1 MQFMGVKEFE
11 TSPLEGSSIFAYGL
25 RVSVNKKMC
34 LELGLIRPNLAQ
46 KFDVKQ
52 EVFFADFDWDYWVK
66 QEKVDFVYQEIS
78 KFPEVRRDLS
88 LVINKE
94 VSYQAIERIAEQ
106 VEKNLLKSVSV
117 FDVYEGKNLGE
128 GKKSYS
134 VSFMLQDESQTLTD
148 KVIDATMDR
157 LIQRFEKELGA
168 VIRK

>member
-1 MQFMGVKEFE
+1 
-11 TSPLEGSSIFAYGL
+11 
-25 RVSVNKKMC
+25 
-34 LELGLIRPNLAQ
+34 LAQ

-52 EVFFADFDWDYWVK
+52 EVYFADFDWDYWVK

-94 VSYQAIERIAEQ
+94 VSYQAIQRVAEQ

>member
-1 MQFMGVKEFE
+1 
-11 TSPLEGSSIFAYGL
+11 
-25 RVSVNKKMC
+25 
-34 LELGLIRPNLAQ
+34 LAQ

-66 QEKVDFVYQEIS
+66 QEKTDFVYQEIS

-94 VSYQAIERIAEQ
+94 VSYQAIQRIAEQ

>member
-1 MQFMGVKEFE
+1 
-11 TSPLEGSSIFAYGL
+11 
-25 RVSVNKKMC
+25 MC
-34 LELGLIRPNLAQ
+34 LELGLIKPTLAQ

-52 EVFFADFDWDYWVK
+52 EVFFADFDWDFWVK

-94 VSYQAIERIAEQ
+94 ISYQAIQRIAEQ
-106 VEKNLLKSVSV
+106 AEKNLLKSVSV

-134 VSFMLQDESQTLTD
+134 VSFMLQDENQTLTD
-148 KVIDATMDR
+148 KVIDTTMDR

>member
-1 MQFMGVKEFE
+1 
-11 TSPLEGSSIFAYGL
+11 
-25 RVSVNKKMC
+25 
-34 LELGLIRPNLAQ
+34 
-46 KFDVKQ
+46 
-52 EVFFADFDWDYWVK
+52 
-66 QEKVDFVYQEIS
+66 
-78 KFPEVRRDLS
+78 
-88 LVINKE
+88 VINKE

>member
-1 MQFMGVKEFE
+1 
-11 TSPLEGSSIFAYGL
+11 
-25 RVSVNKKMC
+25 MC
-34 LELGLIRPNLAQ
+34 LELGLIQPNLAQ

-94 VSYQAIERIAEQ
+94 VSYQAIQRIAEQ
-106 VEKNLLKSVSV
+106 AEKSLLKSVSV

-134 VSFMLQDESQTLTD
+134 ISFMLQDENQTLTD
-148 KVIDATMDR
+148 KVIDTTMDR
-157 LIQRFEKELGA
+157 LIQRFEKELEA
-168 VIRK
+168 IIRK

>member
-1 MQFMGVKEFE
+1 
-11 TSPLEGSSIFAYGL
+11 
-25 RVSVNKKMC
+25 
-34 LELGLIRPNLAQ
+34 LIQPNLAA

-94 VSYQAIERIAEQ
+94 VSYQAIQRIAEQ

>member
-1 MQFMGVKEFE
+1 
-11 TSPLEGSSIFAYGL
+11 
-25 RVSVNKKMC
+25 
-34 LELGLIRPNLAQ
+34 
-46 KFDVKQ
+46 
-52 EVFFADFDWDYWVK
+52 
-66 QEKVDFVYQEIS
+66 
-78 KFPEVRRDLS
+78 
-88 LVINKE
+88 VINKE
-94 VSYQAIERIAEQ
+94 VSYQAIQRIAEQ

>member
-1 MQFMGVKEFE
+1 
-11 TSPLEGSSIFAYGL
+11 
-25 RVSVNKKMC
+25 MC
-34 LELGLIRPNLAQ
+34 LELGLIQPNLAQ

-148 KVIDATMDR
+148 KVIDATMER
-157 LIQRFEKELGA
+157 LIQRFEKDLGA

>member
-1 MQFMGVKEFE
+1 
-11 TSPLEGSSIFAYGL
+11 
-25 RVSVNKKMC
+25 
-34 LELGLIRPNLAQ
+34 LAQ

-52 EVFFADFDWDYWVK
+52 EVFYADFDWDYWVK

-94 VSYQAIERIAEQ
+94 VSYQAIQRIAEQ
-106 VEKNLLKSVSV
+106 VEKSLLKSVSV

-134 VSFMLQDESQTLTD
+134 ISFMLQDEGQTLTD

-157 LIQRFEKELGA
+157 LIHRFEKELGA

>member
-1 MQFMGVKEFE
+1 M
-11 TSPLEGSSIFAYGL
+11 
-25 RVSVNKKMC
+25 
-34 LELGLIRPNLAQ
+34 
-46 KFDVKQ
+46 
-52 EVFFADFDWDYWVK
+52 
-66 QEKVDFVYQEIS
+66 
-78 KFPEVRRDLS
+78 
-88 LVINKE
+88 
-94 VSYQAIERIAEQ
+94 SYQAIQRIAEQ